1 MAGNEE
7 QPIIIKK
14 VVVSGEGHHGGSWKV
29 AYADFVTAMMAF
41 FLLLWLLNVTTDEQK
56 NGIADYFAPTTVSLR
71 TSGAGGIL
79 GGQTMSV
86 EGSRTS
92 DRSSP
97 AVVLELAPPETPK
110 PVDEEND
117 REEAGGGED
126 AELTEEELLKRM
138 AEREQKEFEAAEQAL
153 REAIEGVPELTGF
166 SEQLVIENT
175 PEGLRIQLLDQD
187 GRSMFPS
194 GKAGMHEHM
203 RQLLAKVAEV
213 IQRAPNQLAISGHT
227 DATPF
232 KSKNGYGNWELSAD
246 RANASRRAL
255 VDSGIDPH
263 RISSVSGKAE
273 TEPYLPDAPADA
285 ANRRITITLLRE
297 VPLQGGANGAAATPQ
312 VGPAPG
318 VGPAPTPKQ

>member
-7 QPIIIKK
+7 QPIIVKK
-14 VVVSGEGHHGGSWKV
+14 VIVAGGGHHGGSWKV

-56 NGIADYFAPTTVSLR
+56 NGIADYFAPTAVSQR

-86 EGSRTS
+86 DGARLS

-97 AVVLELAPPETPK
+97 AVMLELAPPEKAT
-110 PVDEEND
+110 PVDEENQ

-138 AEREQKEFEAAEQAL
+138 AEHEQKEFEAAEQAL
-153 REAIEGVPELTGF
+153 REAVEGVPELAGF
-166 SEQLVIENT
+166 TEQLVVENT
-175 PEGLRIQLLDQD
+175 PEGLRIQLIDEE

-194 GKAGMHEHM
+194 GAAGMHDHT

-213 IQRAPNQLAISGHT
+213 IQRVPNQIAISGHT

-232 KSKNGYGNWELSAD
+232 KTKDGYGNWELSAD

-255 VDSGIDPH
+255 IDAGIDP
-263 RISSVSGKAE
+263 
-273 TEPYLPDAPADA
+273 
-285 ANRRITITLLRE
+285 RR
-297 VPLQGGANGAAATPQ
+297 VA
-312 VGPAPG
+312 
-318 VGPAPTPKQ
+318 